1 MLGSLKDAE
10 VMALICY
17 LRTAK
22 QVAEKE

>member
-10 VMALICY
+10 VMALIRY

-22 QVAEKE
+22 